1 MIRLDVDES
10 KGKRVTISLDE
21 VITRSDGTKATMRE
35 FVKEMLHYNPDF
47 EITTSPKGETW
58 YLKKKE

>member
-1 MIRLDVDES
+1 MVDLK
-10 KGKRVTISLDE
+10 KGRKVTINLNE

-47 EITTSPKGETW
+47 EITTSKKGQTW
-58 YLKKKE
+58 YLRKKKR